1 MPVLVEEIFE
11 TYRKKYSLTLLAG
24 ESGLKNIAR
33 TVYIIEDIETSSF
46 LKGGE
51 LAITTGLSTLHEP
64 DWIRRLLPVL
74 IEKNIS
80 GLIVNVGKYIFPE
93 DITPEQKRLCDAHGL
108 PLFIMPW
115 DIYLS
120 DITQEFWNQI
130 LTARQK
136 NAEIVN
142 AFKNVLFADPPSPDA
157 LSTLHL
163 HGYADDD
170 SYQTALMRVPEL
182 LTGDHPVMQKIEY
195 TISFHF
201 PEEVNR
207 ILYFST
213 DDLFLFVFHNVD
225 GSAVRQILEAAYDCL
240 PPSFAAG
247 VRAGVSHKSPKDLK
261 TGFKQA
267 KAALQISEVRQ
278 RAFTWFSDLRSWQI
292 YLSVSDQGLLRHY
305 CFSKLEP
312 LLQDQK
318 MGPVYIDTLEQ
329 YLTHNGHLNRIAEAM
344 NCHRNTVLYRTG
356 KIREL
361 LAVDLDD
368 GGERFRL
375 NMAVSMYRYLE
386 IFPDYKA
393 E

>member
-51 LAITTGLSTLHEP
+51 FAITTGLSTLHEP

-80 GLIVNVGKYIFPE
+80 GLIVNVGKYLFPE

-115 DIYLS
+115 DVYLS

-142 AFKNVLFADPPSPDA
+142 AFQQVLFADPPSPEA
-157 LSTLHL
+157 LSTLRL

-170 SYQTALMRVPEL
+170 LYQTALLRVPEHL
-182 LTGDHPVMQKIEY
+182 AGDHPVIQKLEY

-225 GSAVRQILEAAYDCL
+225 GSAIRRILDAAYDCL

-247 VRAGVSHKSPKDLK
+247 VRAGVSHNSPKDLRP
-261 TGFKQA
+261 
-267 KAALQISEVRQ
+267 ALSRQ
-278 RAFTWFSDLRSWQI
+278 KPPCRSPRCGSARLRTS
-292 YLSVSDQGLLRHY
+292 
-305 CFSKLEP
+305 
-312 LLQDQK
+312 
-318 MGPVYIDTLEQ
+318 
-329 YLTHNGHLNRIAEAM
+329 
-344 NCHRNTVLYRTG
+344 RT
-356 KIREL
+356 
-361 LAVDLDD
+361 
-368 GGERFRL
+368 
-375 NMAVSMYRYLE
+375 
-386 IFPDYKA
+386 
-393 E
+393 